1 MLAVITIAPIQTNS
15 IDMIIS
21 RGSRVP
27 LTIKNIP
34 INIPKIVAAIFILH
48 PLMFEQ
54 SVVVFLCSCVLFLMV
69 CAVLS

>member
-34 INIPKIVAAIFILH
+34 INIPKNDAIFPIIIL
-48 PLMFEQ
+48 FAF
-54 SVVVFLCSCVLFLMV
+54 V
-69 CAVLS
+69 